1 MPLQPTRFTR
11 LAVAGLSMFSILI
24 SASVVFGHHLWI
36 IQDGDGYMVARG
48 ALPDRL
54 DSYDPTAVKM
64 IKAVDQEGGEIPIT
78 RIAEKERA
86 LFRTERPLCLA
97 AVRCEWGGRVETTR
111 GKKLITRQEAEK
123 QGFKVLK
130 AFTSTQTSK
139 TMFAETT
146 AISKPLGLVFEVVPL
161 KSPYRLGPDEP
172 LEVKLLFDG
181 APLKHA
187 VVSLNDQIRTE
198 TDAKGIARF
207 TVNQSGRQLIAAKHI
222 VPVKDNAEIDHLKF
236 MTFFIFEAK

>member
-1 MPLQPTRFTR
+1 MLLQATKFTRFV
-11 LAVAGLSMFSILI
+11 VAGISMLSILI
-24 SASVVFGHHLWI
+24 STSTVFGHHLWI

-54 DSYDPTAVKM
+54 DPYAPTAVKM
-64 IKAVDQEGGEIPIT
+64 IKAVDREGGEIPIT
-78 RIAEKERA
+78 RIAEKEKA
-86 LFRTERPLCLA
+86 LFRAERPPCLA

-111 GKKLITRQEAEK
+111 GKKLMTRQKAEK

-146 AISKPLGLVFEVVPL
+146 AISNPLGLVFEVVPL

-172 LEVKLLFDG
+172 LAVKLLFDG

-187 VVSLNDQIRTE
+187 VVSLNDQTRTE
-198 TDAKGIARF
+198 TDAQGIARF
-207 TVNQSGRQLIAAKHI
+207 AVKQSGLQLIAAKHI
-222 VPVKDNAEIDHLKF
+222 VPVKDNSEIDHLKF

>member
-1 MPLQPTRFTR
+1 MPLQPARFTR
-11 LAVAGLSMFSILI
+11 LAVAGIFMLSILI

-36 IQDGDGYMVARG
+36 IQDGDGYIVARG
-48 ALPDRL
+48 TPPDRL
-54 DSYDPTAVKM
+54 EPYDPTAVKM
-64 IKAVDQEGGEIPIT
+64 IKAMDREGGEIPIT
-78 RIAEKERA
+78 QIVEKERA
-86 LFRTERPLCLA
+86 SFRAERPLCLA

-111 GKKLITRQEAEK
+111 GKKLMTRQEAEK

-139 TMFAETT
+139 TMFAETA
-146 AISKPLGLVFEVVPL
+146 AISNPLGLVFEVVPL

-187 VVSLNDQIRTE
+187 EVSLNDQTRTE
-198 TDAKGIARF
+198 TDAQGIAGF
-207 TVNQSGRQLIAAKHI
+207 TVNQSGRQVIAAKHI

>member
-1 MPLQPTRFTR
+1 MPFQSTRVTR
-11 LAVAGLSMFSILI
+11 LVVAGISILSILI
-24 SASVVFGHHLWI
+24 SASVVFGHHLWV

-64 IKAVDQEGGEIPIT
+64 IKAVDRDGGEIPIT
-78 RIAEKERA
+78 RIAEEEKA
-86 LFRTERPLCLA
+86 LFRAERPPCLA
-97 AVRCEWGGRVETTR
+97 AVCCEWGGRVETTR
-111 GKKLITRQEAEK
+111 GKKLMTRQKAEK

-146 AISKPLGLVFEVVPL
+146 AISNPLGLAFEVVPL
-161 KSPYRLGPDEP
+161 KNPYRLGPDEP
-172 LEVKLLFDG
+172 LAVKLLFDG

-187 VVSLNDQIRTE
+187 VVSLNDQTRTE
-198 TDAKGIARF
+198 TDEQGIAKF
-207 TVNQSGRQLIAAKHI
+207 TVNQSGRQVIAAKHI
-222 VPVKDNAEIDHLKF
+222 VPVKDNAEIDHLQF
-236 MTFFIFEAK
+236 MTFFIYEAK